1 MFHCFS
7 GPLTTSLPIIER
19 VQESDSDALTK
30 VLNKPVLSE
39 WVLNLMAKPR
49 EYNGKTNMR
58 LNVRSARPMEWAAD
72 SARMISNI
80 QDLLPK
86 SK

>member
-1 MFHCFS
+1 M
-7 GPLTTSLPIIER
+7 
-19 VQESDSDALTK
+19 QESNGDDLTK
-30 VLNKPVLSE
+30 VLAKPVLSE

-49 EYNGKTNMR
+49 EYNGQTKMR

-86 SK
+86 P